1 MTNHQ
6 RENGPP
12 TAPHH
17 KAQPPAVVD
26 DGSEL
31 TAREEAIVATPS
43 LPNGLPEQIEKKLEH
58 EAEIA
63 NELPR
68 RVQIAKF
75 ESKLEH
81 DDPGNQPS

>member
-12 TAPHH
+12 TARHH
-17 KAQPPAVVD
+17 KAQSPAVED

-43 LPNGLPEQIEKKLEH
+43 HPRELPEQIEKKLVQ
-58 EAEIA
+58 EATAA
-63 NELPR
+63 NQLPKP
-68 RVQIAKF
+68 VQMARF
-75 ESKLEH
+75 ETRLEH